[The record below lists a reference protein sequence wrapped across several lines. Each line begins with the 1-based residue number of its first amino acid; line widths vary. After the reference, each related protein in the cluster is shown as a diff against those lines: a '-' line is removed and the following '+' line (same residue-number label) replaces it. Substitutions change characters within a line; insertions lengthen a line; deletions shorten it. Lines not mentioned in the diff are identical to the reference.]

1 MPRPPGRM
9 PTTTL
14 ERALPRL
21 RRLATLSSVNSPF
34 FRSARSSTLSPSPSS
49 ATSASSMDTTLPK
62 TQKLAGP
69 SIPPSIPSLMSIMR
83 TIRLNSLT
91 RLPSPS
97 SSRPSLARLSLS
109 GSQPLTRDF
118 SQTLRSSSSLETRS
132 PLLTSLWPPGS
143 TPSI

>member
-1 MPRPPGRM
+1 
-9 PTTTL
+9 
-14 ERALPRL
+14 
-21 RRLATLSSVNSPF
+21 
-34 FRSARSSTLSPSPSS
+34 
-49 ATSASSMDTTLPK
+49 MDTTLPK